1 MGKFLSSLDW
11 WTVLIYL
18 ILVFAGWATIHSAS
32 YDVEAMPSIFEFAR
46 PSGKQIVWFAMSIFV
61 IIIIMCLDS
70 RTFINGAPILYT
82 GIMLL
87 EFLTIFI
94 GTEINGSHSWIKI
107 GSFSIQPA
115 EFGKFST
122 SLMLAW
128 LFDQNGFKFLT
139 KKNFLL
145 CCGIVI
151 LPVIL
156 ILLQNETGSALVY
169 FSLAL
174 LFYRQGMSGIVLW
187 LGVSSIIMLVMGIKF
202 GPELSLCVIPFIT
215 ALTLYGWA
223 ERLRDAIMV
232 AVSTV
237 VMLLVVHFL
246 PMFVEDIPYWP
257 EDVWIYLGWN
267 VLIGVVLL
275 LKWLKET
282 TEVTLPWTSLFIVM
296 YVVLMYSASFAFSKL
311 QPHQQGRIEVVLG
324 MKEDLKGAGY
334 NVNQAMIAIG
344 SGKFLGKGYL
354 QGTQT
359 KLSYVPEQ
367 ETDFIFC
374 TVGEEWGFVGS
385 TLLLLL
391 YGLLIYRVIIIAER
405 QTHVFGFV
413 YGYCVACIIAFH
425 ILINVGM
432 VIGLMPV
439 IGIPLPLFSYGGSGM
454 WSFTIMLF
462 ILLKLDVN
470 HKEKY

>member
-18 ILVFAGWATIHSAS
+18 ILVFAGWFTIHSAS
-32 YDVEAMPSIFEFAR
+32 YDVEAMPSIFDFNR
-46 PSGKQIVWFAMSIFV
+46 PSGKQIVWFGLSIFV

-70 RTFINGAPILYT
+70 RTFINGAPILYV

-107 GSFSIQPA
+107 GTFSIQPA

-128 LFDQNGFKFLT
+128 IFDQNGFKFLT
-139 KKNFLL
+139 KKNFAICACVVL
-145 CCGIVI
+145 
-151 LPVIL
+151 LPVGL
-156 ILLQNETGSALVY
+156 ILMQNETGSALVY

-174 LFYRQGMSGIVLW
+174 LFYRQGMSGIILW
-187 LGVSSIIMLVMGIKF
+187 LGFSSIIMFVLGIKF
-202 GPELSLCVIPFIT
+202 GPEITLCVVPFLT
-215 ALTLYGWA
+215 ALTLLGWA
-223 ERLRDAIMV
+223 ERPKDAITV
-232 AVSTV
+232 SVSTILV
-237 VMLLVVHFL
+237 LLVTNLL
-246 PMFVEDIPYWP
+246 PDYVEIPNWP
-257 EDVWIYLGWN
+257 ENVWIYLGWN
-267 VLIGVVLL
+267 LLIAIYLL
-275 LKWLKET
+275 LRWLRET
-282 TEVTLPWTSLFIVM
+282 TEKTLPWTALFVVM
-296 YVVLMYSASFAFSKL
+296 YIVLMYSASFAFSKL

-344 SGKFLGKGYL
+344 SGQFLGKGYL

-374 TVGEEWGFVGS
+374 TVGEESGFLGS

-391 YGLLIYRVIIIAER
+391 YGILIIRVIIIAER
-405 QTHVFGFV
+405 QTHVFGYV

-462 ILLKLDVN
+462 ILLKLDLN